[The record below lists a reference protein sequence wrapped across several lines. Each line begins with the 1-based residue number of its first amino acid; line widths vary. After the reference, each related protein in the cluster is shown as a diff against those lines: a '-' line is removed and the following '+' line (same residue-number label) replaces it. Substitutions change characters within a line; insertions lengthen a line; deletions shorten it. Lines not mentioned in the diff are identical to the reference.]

1 MAKLAGFAGSPFVR
15 RAHERKSVPSSQMKS
30 FTATAHNAATSPE
43 TPPPFSSSPATN
55 EFATFHH
62 QETLSHEALQTL
74 VDFLA

>member
-1 MAKLAGFAGSPFVR
+1 
-15 RAHERKSVPSSQMKS
+15 MKS